1 MDACIIGQFQPNSGQ
16 FMKNIVTIVMLLV
29 IFVISACSAGAS
41 VPPTPTPDPLVVQG
55 QQVFNARCATCHAL
69 VPDTIIIGPSL
80 AGVATRAETRVEG
93 LTADE
98 YIQLSILRPGDYIV
112 EGFSN
117 VMITNFAKELTN
129 EDMNALVAFLLTLK

>member
-1 MDACIIGQFQPNSGQ
+1 
-16 FMKNIVTIVMLLV
+16 MKNIVTIVMLLV

-41 VPPTPTPDPLVVQG
+41 VPPTPTSDPLVVQG

>member
-1 MDACIIGQFQPNSGQ
+1 MKIIVP
-16 FMKNIVTIVMLLV
+16 ILILLAV
-29 IFVISACSAGAS
+29 FAMTACSMGAS
-41 VPPTPTPDPLVVQG
+41 VPPTPTPDPMVVLG

-80 AGVATRAETRVEG
+80 SGVATRAETRVDG
-93 LTADE
+93 QTAEE
-98 YIQLSILRPGDYIV
+98 YLQLSVLRPGDYVV

-129 EDMNALVAFLLTLK
+129 EDMNALMVFLMSLK

>member
-1 MDACIIGQFQPNSGQ
+1 
-16 FMKNIVTIVMLLV
+16 MKNIFPTLILLV
-29 IFVISACSAGAS
+29 VLSVTACSMGAP

-55 QQVFNARCATCHAL
+55 QQVFNARCATCHAI

-93 LTADE
+93 QTADE
-98 YIQLSILRPGDYIV
+98 YIQLSILRPGDYVV
-112 EGFSN
+112 EGFTN
-117 VMITNFAKELTN
+117 IMITNFSKELTN

>member
-1 MDACIIGQFQPNSGQ
+1 
-16 FMKNIVTIVMLLV
+16 MKKIVSILILLV
-29 IFVISACSAGAS
+29 VFAISACSAGAS
-41 VPPTPTPDPLVVQG
+41 VPPTPTPDPMVVQG

-93 LTADE
+93 QNADE
-98 YIQLSILRPGDYIV
+98 YIQLSILRPGDYVV

-129 EDMNALVAFLLTLK
+129 EDMNTLVAFLLTLK